1 MTKIIAKNIPNF
13 YMYFSF
19 LMGDHGDESPFDGPA
34 NSVVADTIAHAFPSI
49 MMQMSNGVLLVL
61 FKVHLT
67 TRQLPHMKFKSDSKV
82 CTRAI
87 LTTLQSLTIFKSSR
101 ICNIQLL
108 AGK

>member
-1 MTKIIAKNIPNF
+1 MTQIITKNIPNF

-34 NSVVADTIAHAFPSI
+34 NTVVANTIAHAFPSI

-67 TRQLPHMKFKSDSKV
+67 TRQLPHTKFKSDSKFV
-82 CTRAI
+82 QGRY
-87 LTTLQSLTIFKSSR
+87 
-101 ICNIQLL
+101 
-108 AGK
+108 